1 MTENHFPLNLISTV
15 SSRNICAYSISFEK
29 PVVAC
34 SAGGDKREKST
45 RRALDWKRVRLETRE
60 TWNTK
65 TQVRVFSQRLAR
77 INLNAKNYYRILF
90 SEGCVFGTE
99 TYSHNLATVV
109 FHSCWEDKPEEATLH
124 YRDIRTKRKGW
135 SRNRFLVCKQLD
147 RISQNRHHNSNKQ
160 ERHSLGED
168 T

>member
-1 MTENHFPLNLISTV
+1 MFGW
-15 SSRNICAYSISFEK
+15 RRQA
-29 PVVAC
+29 
-34 SAGGDKREKST
+34 REKHEEG
-45 RRALDWKRVRLETRE
+45 VRLETRE

-109 FHSCWEDKPEEATLH
+109 FHSCWEDKPKEATLH